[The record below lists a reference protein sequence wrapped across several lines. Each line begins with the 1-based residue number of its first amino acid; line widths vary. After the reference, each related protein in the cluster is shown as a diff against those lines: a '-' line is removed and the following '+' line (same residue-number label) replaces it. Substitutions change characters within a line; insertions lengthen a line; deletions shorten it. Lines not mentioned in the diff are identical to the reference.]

1 MASMTRAGS
10 RYLRIEVPEERPA
23 ERVGDFREV
32 LHSYTREEAML
43 EAQRCLQCALPF
55 CVEACPI
62 TQDCRGYI
70 GLVAEGRFD
79 EAARLV
85 LRENPFATTLCKV
98 CYHYCED
105 ACVMRV
111 RGRGVPMAIRHLKRA
126 ALEFGVSDLEY
137 VPSALRQQ
145 HVAIIGAGPAGLM
158 AAWELCLRGYPVTI
172 FEKQNAVGGQAGA
185 IPHYRMPHHELLVDL
200 QRFRNFDLTF
210 VTGRTAGVDFTPQS
224 LLAEGYRAV
233 FVAIGASKA
242 SYPGIPGEQL
252 SGVVPALEFLYDV
265 NQGRPVVLGE
275 RIVVVGGG
283 DVAVDSVRTARRL
296 SPSASVA
303 MAYRRTRGESPAG
316 EEEIRETEPEGIYFH
331 WLLSPVRILGTD
343 HVEEIVFQK
352 MELASPDASGRR
364 AVKPVEGAFVTLEA
378 DTIIMAVGEKADLRG
393 FDPELGLKIGTKGWP
408 EGGGPGYATDVEG
421 VFAAGG
427 RSVVHAMAAG
437 TKAAQS
443 IDAYLTAKDGRPV
456 GPRPDPFGD
465 GVPPPPVPEGYSGP
479 VWKP

>member
-1 MASMTRAGS
+1 MTTAGS
-10 RYLRIEVPEERPA
+10 RYLRIEVPEEKPTQ
-23 ERVGDFREV
+23 RVGDFREV

-79 EAARLV
+79 EAARLT

-105 ACVMRV
+105 ACVMK
-111 RGRGVPMAIRHLKRA
+111 GRGVPIAIRHLKRA
-126 ALEFGVSDLEY
+126 ALEFGTPDLEY
-137 VPSALRQQ
+137 VPSAPRQQ
-145 HVAIIGAGPAGLM
+145 RVAVIGAGPAGLM
-158 AAWELCLRGYPVTI
+158 AAWELCLLGYPVTV
-172 FEKQNAVGGQAGA
+172 FERQTAVGGQAGA
-185 IPHYRMPHHELLVDL
+185 IPHYRMPHHELLIDL

-210 VTGRTAGVDFTPQS
+210 VLGRTAGVDFTPQS
-224 LLAEGYRAV
+224 LLADGYRAV

-242 SYPGIPGEQL
+242 GYPGIPGEHL
-252 SGVVPALEFLYDV
+252 PGVVPALEFLYDV
-265 NQGRPVVLGE
+265 NQGRPVVLGQ

-296 SPSASVA
+296 SSGATVT

-316 EEEIRETEPEGIYFH
+316 EEEIRETEPEGIDFH

-343 HVEEIVFQK
+343 RVEGIVFQR
-352 MELASPDASGRR
+352 MELAAPDASGRR

-378 DTIIMAVGEKADLRG
+378 DTVIMAVGEKADLTG
-393 FDPELGLKIGTKGWP
+393 FDLALGLKIGNKGWP
-408 EGGGPGYATDVEG
+408 EGSRPGYATDLEG

-437 TKAAQS
+437 TKAARA
-443 IDAYLTAKDGRPV
+443 IDAYLSAQEGRSATA
-456 GPRPDPFGD
+456 RPDPFGG
-465 GVPPPPVPEGYSGP
+465 GVPPPQSPPGYSGP